1 MTRPQMV
8 STERPNVFFLMAR
21 FISLNSAE
29 FGFSIFAAIETFALF
44 STDSDASAVELDGE
58 TWIRVVGGAAL
69 ATLMLPRFFSDG
81 FSSALLSD
89 LAAVA
94 GLAFAIK
101 GSGPRA
107 AGLAAAG

>member
-1 MTRPQMV
+1 MV
-8 STERPNVFFLMAR
+8 STERPSVFFLMAR

-44 STDSDASAVELDGE
+44 STGSEASATGLDGE
-58 TWIRVVGGAAL
+58 TWIRVTGGAAL
-69 ATLMLPRFFSDG
+69 ACLTVPRFFSNGVLFSDG
-81 FSSALLSD
+81 VLPD

-94 GLAFAIK
+94 GFAFSIK

-107 AGLAAAG
+107 AGFAAIG